1 MERKTKCEEL
11 GSDNG
16 GRKDRGE
23 LPEPRAQP
31 VHSQEPQLLLLSL
44 HNLSPFPLPVPEGGV
59 LNLLPHER
67 RLVLPANLAAICP
80 CFW

>member
-31 VHSQEPQLLLLSL
+31 VHSREPQLLLLAL
-44 HNLSPFPLPVPEGGV
+44 HNLMTPPFPFLSQRVGS
-59 LNLLPHER
+59 
-67 RLVLPANLAAICP
+67 
-80 CFW
+80 